1 VKTDGISPDDD
12 DDDDDDDIRHSEHQ
26 HTHWHISHTQAE
38 NAFMDGYCTVHHAF
52 VVLLRST

>member
-1 VKTDGISPDDD
+1 MKTDGISPD